1 MRYRVAENDRDAT
14 SSAIISEY
22 DTVSAPDR
30 EVADMELKSKLTGCA
45 MALAIL
51 AAAPALAA
59 KLADLPPVQTQNG
72 ITYMTGGVGQP
83 ESTDMRAAAGRY
95 SLMMTFAQRNGDFLD
110 DIKVAITDR
119 QGSQILDIN
128 SGPILLVDLPRG
140 SYKIRATFGGK
151 TLVRTVDVRGAHRQ
165 LAYAWPNDVV
175 GGSEFAAFEPKS
187 SEVISPP
194 RSGMSPSLGRPAPDW
209 NGLVYDNIN
218 FHGEYPGG
226 PGQIPAN

>member
-1 MRYRVAENDRDAT
+1 
-14 SSAIISEY
+14 
-22 DTVSAPDR
+22 
-30 EVADMELKSKLTGCA
+30 MELKSKLTGCS

-51 AAAPALAA
+51 ATTPALAA
-59 KLADLPPVQTQNG
+59 RLGDLPPAQTQNG
-72 ITYMTGGVGQP
+72 ITYVTGGVGQP

-110 DIKVAITDR
+110 NIKVDITDR
-119 QGSQILDIN
+119 QGNQILDIV

-140 SYKIRATFGGK
+140 WYKIGATFGGK
-151 TLVRTVDVRGAHRQ
+151 TLVRTVDVGGGHSQ

-187 SEVISPP
+187 SEVMSPP
-194 RSGMSPSLGRPAPDW
+194 RSIMGPSIGRPAPDW
-209 NGLVYDNIN
+209 NAFVYGNTD
-218 FHGEYPGG
+218 FDGGKYSG